1 MKLHRYALFA
11 GLLAFGVAACG
22 DDVQVVDAP
31 PQPPPPLQV
40 SLSGP
45 SQIQV
50 GSTGDFSV
58 SVQGGEAGA
67 SVSHT
72 CAVSDGSIASVSQI
86 DSGCRVTGLAAG
98 NTSVTVTVQKGDQS
112 ATASASVQVGAVT
125 PATVTISRV
134 EQDGTQ
140 ADINDISGQLDVTLN
155 IERGDEL
162 LDEIILL
169 IDGEQVASQTLG
181 AAPPPSNGNDENGN
195 DENGNDENGN
205 DENGN
210 DENGNDENGNDENGD
225 NDDAAET
232 IQQVTLSFNTDRY
245 TIDDEAGTAT
255 PWHLNG
261 ERVLSADLHVHGA
274 AAPRA
279 SNTITLIFNN
289 EDQVWV
295 RWREDLGTGTSAV
308 NSATGATYVGGGDL
322 TFEVLAAMYS
332 GRTVGRVDVQSVTGF
347 ADLTLTPT
355 SVTDGPPFRYT
366 AEYGANAIEHD
377 PATGVGSEATEV
389 QIVQLRQENEA
400 LIDPASV
407 NIVNLTGIKV
417 DNVAPQ
423 APANS
428 QVVVRNGTS
437 LEIPVNGS
445 FFSSGAF
452 TIGNAGTDTEAAD
465 AGVGL
470 SATPG
475 SFLAHLNNT
484 EFPGTRMVSEL
495 DEAGADRWSAEVEY
509 FEDKLGNRMTAA
521 QISALLD
528 SGETDGFNIDK
539 TAPVKTNRL
548 PVDGTIFRGT
558 GENVA
563 RVLLF
568 RLRDLVLAPGEPGAG
583 LAAEADL
590 DLRVRNLSTSP
601 VLTFT
606 DNLAHGSVAPA
617 VVAQP
622 PGGTDFQVNLNHPDI
637 QGALGDGEYEVRV
650 TARDQSILMNEEEY
664 FFEFILDTTP
674 PTTNIIDGP
683 PSQIGPTTASQ
694 HTFTI
699 EGHASDANG
708 LVKAQL
714 TVRAPTNPGVCAL
727 TDPLVAV
734 GTGAGQV
741 NRNQVDVLANAEDFT
756 EQFSVQN
763 AGATQELCFF
773 LEAHD
778 TAVDNELNPDPNMND
793 ESVWTEILWN

>member
-31 PQPPPPLQV
+31 PQPAPPLQV

-50 GSTGDFSV
+50 GQSGDFAV
-58 SVQGGEAGA
+58 SIQGGEAGA
-67 SVSHT
+67 AVSHT
-72 CAVSDGSIASVSQI
+72 CSVSQGSVASVSQI
-86 DSGCRVTGLAAG
+86 DSGCRVTGVAAG

-134 EQDGTQ
+134 EKDGSQ
-140 ADINDISGQLDVTLN
+140 VDINDVSGQLDVTLN

-162 LDEIILL
+162 LDRIDLL
-169 IDGEQVASQTLG
+169 IGSTVVASQTLG
-181 AAPPPSNGNDENGN
+181 APPPD
-195 DENGNDENGN
+195 
-205 DENGN
+205 
-210 DENGNDENGNDENGD
+210 NGNDENGNDENGD
-225 NDDAAET
+225 DENGNDENGDNDDENGAET
-232 IQQVTLSFNTDRY
+232 IQQVTLSFNTDRV

-261 ERVLSADLHVHGA
+261 EHILSGDLHVHGA
-274 AAPRA
+274 SAPRA

-289 EDQVWV
+289 EDRAWV

-308 NSATGATYVGGGDL
+308 NSGTGATYVGGGDL
-322 TFEVLAAMYS
+322 VFEVLAAMYS
-332 GRTVGRVDVQSVTGF
+332 GRTVGRVDVTSITGF

-366 AEYGANAIEHD
+366 AEYGNNAIEHD

-389 QIVQLRQENEA
+389 QIVELRQENEA
-400 LIDPASV
+400 LIDPATV
-407 NIVNLTGIKV
+407 NIEDLTGIKV

-437 LEIPVNGS
+437 LDIPQNGS

-452 TIGNAGTDTEAAD
+452 TIGNAAGDNEAAD

-475 SFLAHLNNT
+475 SFLAQLNSS

-495 DEAGADRWSAEVEY
+495 DEAGADRWSVGVEY
-509 FEDKLGNRMTAA
+509 FEDKLGNRMTSA
-521 QISALLD
+521 QIAALD
-528 SGETDGFNIDK
+528 DAGQSDGFNIDK

-548 PVDGTIFRGT
+548 PVDGTIFRGS

-563 RVLLF
+563 RLLLF

-583 LAAEADL
+583 LAADADL
-590 DLRVRNLSTSP
+590 GLRVRNLSTTP
-601 VLTFT
+601 VGVFN
-606 DNLAHGSVAPA
+606 DNLGHASVTPG

-622 PGGTDFQVNLNHPDI
+622 PGGTDFQVDLNHVDI

-664 FFEFILDTTP
+664 FFNFILDTTP
-674 PTTNIIDGP
+674 PTTTIVDGP
-683 PSQIGPTTASQ
+683 ASQIGPTTASQ

-699 EGHASDANG
+699 VGHASDANG
-708 LVKAQL
+708 LIKAEL
-714 TVRAPTNPGVCAL
+714 TVREGAGGVCDITNAL
-727 TDPLVAV
+727 VPV
-734 GTGAGQV
+734 GTGPGQV
-741 NRNQVDVLANAEDFT
+741 NRNQVDVLASADDFT

-763 AGATQELCFF
+763 AGANQELCFF

-778 TAVDNELNPDPNMND
+778 TAVDNEQNPDPNEND
-793 ESVWTEILWN
+793 ESVYTEILWN